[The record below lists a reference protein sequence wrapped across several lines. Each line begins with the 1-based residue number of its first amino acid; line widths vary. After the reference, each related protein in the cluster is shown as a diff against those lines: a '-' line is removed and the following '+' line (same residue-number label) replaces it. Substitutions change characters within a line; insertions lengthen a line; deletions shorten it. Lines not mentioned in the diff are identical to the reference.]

1 MKKIAIVTGGSGGI
15 GRCTAA
21 VLVKLLPRQTSN
33 WLVGKIYAK

>member
-1 MKKIAIVTGGSGGI
+1 MKKISIVTGGCVGI